1 MEEGGNLMDQTLL
14 RVKSLE
20 KFIQKHGED
29 AFISQTISKMLA
41 YKVQKYKEQIKRL
54 DKALRKFERTY
65 EKESAV
71 FFQEFVE
78 GRLGDEMDFVE
89 WSSLYQIRNSLLEKK
104 NELKGMT

>member
-1 MEEGGNLMDQTLL
+1 MKQTLL
-14 RVKSLE
+14 RVRSLE

-71 FFQEFVE
+71 FFEEFVE
-78 GRLGDEMDFVE
+78 GSLGDEMDFVE

>member
-1 MEEGGNLMDQTLL
+1 MKQTLL

-41 YKVQKYKEQIKRL
+41 YKVQKYEEQIKKL

-78 GRLGDEMDFVE
+78 GSLGDEMDFVE

>member
-1 MEEGGNLMDQTLL
+1 MKQTLL

-20 KFIQKHGED
+20 KFVQKHGED

-41 YKVQKYKEQIKRL
+41 YKVQKYKEQIKKL

-71 FFQEFVE
+71 FFEEFVE
-78 GRLGDEMDFVE
+78 GSLGDEMDFVE

>member
-1 MEEGGNLMDQTLL
+1 MKQTLL
-14 RVKSLE
+14 RVRSLE

-54 DKALRKFERTY
+54 DKVLRKFERVY

-71 FFQEFVE
+71 FFEEFVE
-78 GRLGDEMDFVE
+78 GSLGDEMDFVE

>member
-1 MEEGGNLMDQTLL
+1 MKQTLL
-14 RVKSLE
+14 RVRSLE

-54 DKALRKFERTY
+54 DKVLRKFERTY

-78 GRLGDEMDFVE
+78 GSLGDEMDFVE

>member
-1 MEEGGNLMDQTLL
+1 MKQTLL
-14 RVKSLE
+14 RVRSLE

-78 GRLGDEMDFVE
+78 GSLGDEMDFIE